1 MTNYHTPQNAAFVSI
16 HDRAWH
22 LVAEAE
28 DAGIILE
35 IENVSMQPLAMGNTM
50 MMVNLR
56 PARIREKPIQRLD
69 IQAMADEALERVKRR
84 IAEQHAFERHE
95 VSLCFDDAFE
105 EADLRTRR
113 AATQAM
119 LLQGRSWRVGP
130 FCRDGWAK

>member
-1 MTNYHTPQNAAFVSI
+1 MTKYHTPPNTAFVSI
-16 HDRAWH
+16 HDRAWA

-35 IENVSMQPLAMGNTM
+35 IENVSCNPRAMGNTM
-50 MMVNLR
+50 MMVHMR
-56 PARIREKPIQRLD
+56 PARIREKPIKRLD

-95 VSLCFDDAFE
+95 VSLGFDEAFKT
-105 EADLRTRR
+105 ADLRTSR

-119 LLQGRSWRVGP
+119 LLQGRPWPVKR
-130 FCRDGWAK
+130 FHREGWAV